1 MYEDRQPS
9 GTGIQISCTSQ
20 EARLKMADYLEE
32 IFEDD
37 GGAGD
42 IYDLNEDEDEFDNF
56 EFDDYL
62 EEEDLI
68 DYDGDLLDH
77 DEGFDHDL
85 EDDFVD
91 EILGE
96 YGNDEIDPYDIN
108 DADLG
113 LEDPPDDEK
122 LDRRPDVPQFARE
135 MDLEPSEVDANLELL
150 KTLGSKIENHLIRSD
165 QKERRKE
172 AAKRLYREHRGLL
185 HELEV
190 KYDASPF
197 LIESAPVIEAETGLT
212 TEDFLDT
219 FEGGNPERVLGDG
232 FVSRE
237 RGEHYDEGVEELE
250 RLAHT
255 EGDYETDINYEEI
268 VRDSL
273 GAGLAENIDLNQVR
287 ERAENNDRSLE
298 AVLFDEELGQLIGE
312 KMQEDPEEGQRLV
325 EKKGDL
331 KERIKEEKRRQA
343 FEEVIHDTVEDENV
357 RERAYRE
364 IHESDNPDLDF
375 LAQEDV
381 KEMLG
386 TLAEDH
392 LSENSSAYHDAER
405 LSSRMDGNEVRFE
418 IYDKSLENI
427 PYKEDRD
434 LPCTFPGSV
443 HHTSHLFMNYM
454 LDPATQVGKIETEKG
469 DGVALMKMVE
479 HEGEDFLYVHSVEA
493 DKGVNIASDK
503 EISRT
508 IQGQIEE
515 YAEELSQQEPEI
527 AHGEETR
534 EIDVE
539 GILYSMERHNNGTPG
554 NFQDALKEDD
564 DYSVERVSPEHVGL
578 KHDAFDHDFE
588 SGVRA
593 YRKEV

>member
-1 MYEDRQPS
+1 
-9 GTGIQISCTSQ
+9 
-20 EARLKMADYLEE
+20 MADYLEE
-32 IFEDD
+32 IFEDDD

-42 IYDLNEDEDEFDNF
+42 IYDLNEDEDELDNF

-62 EEEDLI
+62 EGEDLI

-77 DEGFDHDL
+77 DEGFDPDL
-85 EDDFVD
+85 EDDFAD
-91 EILGE
+91 EILDHE
-96 YGNDEIDPYDIN
+96 DDEVDPYNLN
-108 DADLG
+108 DLDLE
-113 LEDPPDDEK
+113 LEDLPGDEK
-122 LDRRPDVPQFARE
+122 LERRLDVPQFVRE
-135 MDLEPSEVDANLELL
+135 MGLEPSEVEANLELL
-150 KTLGSKIENHLIRSD
+150 ETLGSKIENHLIRPD

-172 AAKRLYREHRGLL
+172 AAKRLYREHSGLL
-185 HELEV
+185 HEIDG

-212 TEDFLDT
+212 TEEFLDI

-232 FVSRE
+232 FVSRDG
-237 RGEHYDEGVEELE
+237 REHHDEGVEELE
-250 RLAHT
+250 RLAHN
-255 EGDYETDINYEEI
+255 EGDYETDINYEGI

-273 GAGLAENIDLNQVR
+273 GVDLAENIDLNQVK

-298 AVLFDEELGQLIGE
+298 AVLFDDELGQLIGE
-312 KMQEDPEEGQRLV
+312 EMQEDPEEGQRLV

-331 KERIKEEKRRQA
+331 KERIKEEKRLQA
-343 FEEVIHDTVEDENV
+343 FEEVIHKTVEDESV

-386 TLAEDH
+386 ALAEDH
-392 LSENSSAYHDAER
+392 LSENSSAYRDAER
-405 LSSRMDGNEVRFE
+405 LSNRMDGNEVQFE
-418 IYDKSLENI
+418 IYDKSLEKM
-427 PYKEDRD
+427 PYKEDRE

-469 DGVALMKMVE
+469 NGVALMKMVE
-479 HEGEDFLYVHSVEA
+479 HEGDDFLYVHSVEA

-503 EISRT
+503 EISRA

-527 AHGEETR
+527 AHGNETR

-554 NFQDALKEDD
+554 NFQDALKEDG
-564 DYSVERVSPEHVGL
+564 DYFAERVSPEHVGL

-588 SGVRA
+588 DGVRA